1 MSGNTIKNIGT
12 AYMSEMSEQVS
23 LHFETIIALRLT
35 MAESIAHIAADGEN
49 LSYGSKEEIEY
60 GAKARHFL
68 CAGLYS
74 PDGKI
79 EMIYGDT
86 MKLNHPDTF
95 LDSLKSGE
103 RKVASAVDS
112 SGNNVIMFGVPCEYP
127 MSDGSDSLA
136 VVVGLSSK
144 YMGEVL
150 FLESD
155 SSMVYSYVIRKDGSY
170 VIRDQ
175 GGSNENY
182 FDRLYRIFD
191 DQKEES
197 DYYIGQ
203 MTAAMNA
210 DEDYSVILKSGGSRR
225 HLYCTK
231 LPYCEWYLVTVLPFD
246 ALDQEISNMGSHWLT
261 NVDRKSVV

>member
-1 MSGNTIKNIGT
+1 MKNIALPRFLKISTAVIVCLNICIFLFLGISINKMSGNTIKNIGT
-12 AYMSEMSEQVS
+12 AYMSGMSKQVS

-35 MAESIAHIAADGEN
+35 MAESIAHIAADEEN
-49 LSYGSKEEIEY
+49 LSYGSREEIEY

-74 PDGKI
+74 PDGKV
-79 EMIYGDT
+79 EMIYGDSV
-86 MKLNHPDTF
+86 KPNHPDTF
-95 LDSLKSGE
+95 LDSLKNGE
-103 RKVASAVDS
+103 RKMASAVDS
-112 SGNNVIMFGVPCEYP
+112 SGNNIIMFGVPCEYP

-136 VVVGLSSK
+136 IVVGLSSK

-155 SSMVYSYVIRKDGSY
+155 SSLAYSYVIRKDGSY

-191 DQKEES
+191 GQKEES
-197 DYYIGQ
+197 DY
-203 MTAAMNA
+203 
-210 DEDYSVILKSGGSRR
+210 
-225 HLYCTK
+225 
-231 LPYCEWYLVTVLPFD
+231 
-246 ALDQEISNMGSHWLT
+246 
-261 NVDRKSVV
+261 